1 MSVVQKISTTHPC
14 HSGDARH
21 TRMCSL
27 SHNRSLAHSLAIGC
41 VFGNRPLARPLQ
53 IGHQHGKTL
62 SSEIV
67 QDVTPAMHTLG
78 STPGERVR
86 AHVLLVL
93 CTSARPLACVMLTL
107 AFACF
112 CMGIIGSAS
121 RDNNQRRQTFGQ
133 WLTMVTTPTTRG
145 ARSRPRPHVVHG
157 HGHGHTWCTVTTTTT
172 RGARSRP
179 RPHVVHGHGHGHT
192 WCTVTTTT
200 TRGAR
205 SG

>member
-1 MSVVQKISTTHPC
+1 MHASVPWNACDGASIQLVRFHVKCLCTTQMINATETVCFSSVVQKISTTHPC

-27 SHNRSLAHSLAIGC
+27 SQNRSLAHSVAIGC

-93 CTSARPLACVMLTL
+93 CTSARPLACAMFTL
-107 AFACF
+107 AFTCF
-112 CMGIIGSAS
+112 RMGIIGSAS

-133 WLTMVTTPTTRG
+133 WLTTLL
-145 ARSRPRPHVVHG
+145 
-157 HGHGHTWCTVTTTTT
+157 WLL
-172 RGARSRP
+172 
-179 RPHVVHGHGHGHT
+179 
-192 WCTVTTTT
+192 
-200 TRGAR
+200 
-205 SG
+205 